1 MLTLGL
7 GYSKQKIKHGVPQ
20 ETILFLGAK
29 RLVSQGTDL
38 PKTCRLLTGNSSER
52 AGPQYLSSLTWLKVG
67 GKNRHPGVRVFNHSL
82 IDVTLSKLP
91 HLPLLPL
98 SHL

>member
-29 RLVSQGTDL
+29 RLSFWGTDL
-38 PKTCRLLTGNSSER
+38 PKTCRLLTGNSSEEGR
-52 AGPQYLSSLTWLKVG
+52 ASVS
-67 GKNRHPGVRVFNHSL
+67 VF
-82 IDVTLSKLP
+82 P
-91 HLPLLPL
+91 HMA
-98 SHL
+98 